1 MFPDTLLVQI
11 WPKLTTKNTDHLS
24 SGGRSKS
31 HILVGKSFRR
41 GFSCKK
47 DTCIGRKYMR
57 LYSDNVSQ
65 LSQDQSEAAYSR
77 VFMLD
82 VRGCDA
88 WLVTLKTA
96 VSVIVCFDL
105 LLKLLFAAAADL

>member
-1 MFPDTLLVQI
+1 MSPDTLLVHM

-41 GFSCKK
+41 GFSCK
-47 DTCIGRKYMR
+47 DTWIGRKYMR
-57 LYSDNVSQ
+57 SYSDNVSQ

-77 VFMLD
+77 VFVLD

-88 WLVTLKTA
+88 WLVTRKTA
-96 VSVIVCFDL
+96 LSVIVCFICC
-105 LLKLLFAAAADL
+105 